1 MSSDLKKDPLVDSFL
16 SALRLEKGLS
26 ENTIKAYSNDCQDFN
41 KWLFSNKKY
50 RAVAAT
56 EADIENYLKHLRI
69 IDLSNSSINRKLS
82 SLKNFFNYLSKT
94 KLLKSNPVMNISGPK
109 NSKVLPKSLSIID
122 VNSLIEAPDCS
133 NFIGL
138 RDRAM
143 IELMYATGVRIS
155 ELINLEYS
163 NIDLNR
169 SLIKVMGKGGKERMI
184 PFGDDALTWLI
195 NYIEFRRKNNL
206 SLNSRDF
213 FISQQGK
220 KITRQAFWHRIKI
233 YLKVSGLSMDVSPHT
248 LRHAFATH
256 LLNNG
261 ADLRSVQMLLGH
273 SDLSTTQI
281 YTHIAKQRLS
291 DMVKQHHPRG

>member
-1 MSSDLKKDPLVDSFL
+1 MSSDFKKNQYIDSFL
-16 SALRLEKGLS
+16 SNLRLEKGLS
-26 ENTIKAYSNDCQDFN
+26 ENTIKAYSNDCLAFN
-41 KWLFSNKKY
+41 KWMFHSRNSELIK
-50 RAVAAT
+50 AC
-56 EADIENYLKHLRI
+56 EEDIRQYLNHFQKLN
-69 IDLSNSSINRKLS
+69 LSHTTINRKLS
-82 SLKNFFNYLSKT
+82 SLKHLFNFLT
-94 KLLKSNPVMNISGPK
+94 KKRLLVSNPVINFSGLKSAKP
-109 NSKVLPKSLSIID
+109 LPKSLSIID
-122 VNSLIEAPDCS
+122 VNSLINSPDCS
-133 NFIGL
+133 TFIGL

-143 IELMYATGVRIS
+143 LELMYATGVRIS
-155 ELINLEYS
+155 ELINLQYS

-184 PFGDDALTWLI
+184 PFGDNALSWLI
-195 NYIEFRRKNNL
+195 DYIEHRRKNNL
-206 SLNSRDF
+206 SLKSRDF

-220 KITRQAFWHRIKI
+220 KITRQAFWHRIKQ
-233 YLKVSGLSMDVSPHT
+233 YLVMSGLPMDVSPHT

-291 DMVKQHHPRG
+291 DMVKEHHPRG

>member
-82 SLKNFFNYLSKT
+82 SLKHFFNYLSKT

-233 YLKVSGLSMDVSPHT
+233 YLKASGLSMDVSPHT

>member
-41 KWLFSNKKY
+41 KWLSSNKKY

-69 IDLSNSSINRKLS
+69 IGLSNSSINRKLS
-82 SLKNFFNYLSKT
+82 SLKHFFNYLSKT

>member
-82 SLKNFFNYLSKT
+82 SLKHFFNYLSKT

>member
-41 KWLFSNKKY
+41 KWLFSNKRY

>member
-1 MSSDLKKDPLVDSFL
+1 MSSDLKKNQLINSFL
-16 SALRLEKGLS
+16 SNLRLEKGLS
-26 ENTIKAYSNDCQDFN
+26 KNTIKAYSNDCYAFN
-41 KWLFSNKKY
+41 KWLTLRRHN
-50 RAVAAT
+50 
-56 EADIENYLKHLRI
+56 EAKHASEEDIREYLKHLQSI
-69 IDLSNSSINRKLS
+69 KLSHTSINRKLS
-82 SLKNFFNYLSKT
+82 SLKHFFNYLSK
-94 KLLKSNPVMNISGPK
+94 KRFLKSNPVINFSGLK
-109 NSKVLPKSLSIID
+109 NVKPLPKSLSIID
-122 VNSLIEAPDCS
+122 VNSLINAPDCS
-133 NFIGL
+133 TFIGL

-143 IELMYATGVRIS
+143 LELMYGTGVRIS
-155 ELINLEYS
+155 ELINLQYS

-184 PFGDDALTWLI
+184 PFGENALSWLMD
-195 NYIEFRRKNNL
+195 YIEFRRKNNL

-220 KITRQAFWHRIKI
+220 KITRQAFWHRVKQ
-233 YLKVSGLSMDVSPHT
+233 YLAKTGLSMDVSPHT

-291 DMVKQHHPRG
+291 DMVKEHHPRG

>member
-16 SALRLEKGLS
+16 SSLRLEKGLS
-26 ENTIKAYSNDCQDFN
+26 ENTIKAYSNDCQAFK
-41 KWLFSNKKY
+41 KWLFLNQRCDPMDS
-50 RAVAAT
+50 T
-56 EADIENYLKHLRI
+56 ESDIENYLKYLKGVN
-69 IDLSNSSINRKLS
+69 LSNSTINRKLS
-82 SLKNFFNYLSKT
+82 SLKHFFNYLSKT

-122 VNSLIEAPDCS
+122 VNSLIEAPDCT

-184 PFGDDALTWLI
+184 PFGDDALSWLT

-213 FISQQGK
+213 FISQQGR

-233 YLKVSGLSMDVSPHT
+233 YLKALGLSMDISPHT

>member
-41 KWLFSNKKY
+41 KWLSSNKKY

-56 EADIENYLKHLRI
+56 EADIENYLKHLRVT
-69 IDLSNSSINRKLS
+69 DLSNSSINRKLS
-82 SLKNFFNYLSKT
+82 SLKHFFNYLSKT

-143 IELMYATGVRIS
+143 IELMYATGVRIT

-233 YLKVSGLSMDVSPHT
+233 YLKASGLSMDVSPHT

>member
-41 KWLFSNKKY
+41 KWLFLNKRY

-82 SLKNFFNYLSKT
+82 SLKHFFNYLSKT

-143 IELMYATGVRIS
+143 IELMYATGVRIT
-155 ELINLEYS
+155 ELINLEYN

-233 YLKVSGLSMDVSPHT
+233 YLKASGLSMDVSPHT

>member
-1 MSSDLKKDPLVDSFL
+1 MSSDLKKDLLVDSFL
-16 SALRLEKGLS
+16 STLRLEKGLS
-26 ENTIKAYSNDCQDFN
+26 ENTIKAYSNDCQAFN
-41 KWLFSNKKY
+41 KWLFIKKRY
-50 RAVAAT
+50 EAT
-56 EADIENYLKHLRI
+56 DSSEADIENYLKYLKSI
-69 IDLSNSSINRKLS
+69 NLSNSSINRKLS
-82 SLKNFFNYLSKT
+82 SLKHFFNYLSKA
-94 KLLKSNPVMNISGPK
+94 KLLKSNPILNISGPK
-109 NSKVLPKSLSIID
+109 KSAVLPKSLSIID
-122 VNSLIEAPDCS
+122 VNSLIEAPDCT

-184 PFGDDALTWLI
+184 PFGDDALSWLT

-213 FISQQGK
+213 FISQQGR

-233 YLKVSGLSMDVSPHT
+233 YLKALGLSMDISPHT

>member
-41 KWLFSNKKY
+41 KWLFTNKRY

-56 EADIENYLKHLRI
+56 EADIENYLKHLRV

-82 SLKNFFNYLSKT
+82 SLKHFFNYLSKT

-184 PFGDDALTWLI
+184 PFGDDALSWLI

-233 YLKVSGLSMDVSPHT
+233 YLKASGLSMDISPHT

-281 YTHIAKQRLS
+281 YTHIAQQRLS

>member
-1 MSSDLKKDPLVDSFL
+1 MSSDLKKDLLVDSFL
-16 SALRLEKGLS
+16 STLRLEKGLS
-26 ENTIKAYSNDCQDFN
+26 ENTIKAYSNDCQAFN
-41 KWLFSNKKY
+41 KWLFIKKRY
-50 RAVAAT
+50 AAT
-56 EADIENYLKHLRI
+56 DSSESDIENYLKYLKSI
-69 IDLSNSSINRKLS
+69 NLSSSSINRKLS
-82 SLKNFFNYLSKT
+82 SLKHFFNYLSKT
-94 KLLKSNPVMNISGPK
+94 KLLKSNPVLNISGPK
-109 NSKVLPKSLSIID
+109 KSKALPKSLSIID
-122 VNSLIEAPDCS
+122 VNSLIEAPDCT

-169 SLIKVMGKGGKERMI
+169 SLIKVMGKGGKERII
-184 PFGDDALTWLI
+184 PFGDDALSWLT

-213 FISQQGK
+213 FISQQGR

-233 YLKVSGLSMDVSPHT
+233 YLKALGLSMDISPHT

>member
-1 MSSDLKKDPLVDSFL
+1 MSSDLKKDPLLDSFL
-16 SALRLEKGLS
+16 STLLLEKGLS
-26 ENTIKAYSNDCQDFN
+26 ENTIKAYSNDCQAFN
-41 KWLFSNKKY
+41 KWLFIKKRY
-50 RAVAAT
+50 AAT
-56 EADIENYLKHLRI
+56 DSSESDIENYLKYLKSI
-69 IDLSNSSINRKLS
+69 NLSSSSINRKLS
-82 SLKNFFNYLSKT
+82 SLKHFFNYLSKT
-94 KLLKSNPVMNISGPK
+94 KLLKSNPVLNISGPK
-109 NSKVLPKSLSIID
+109 KSKALPKSLSIID
-122 VNSLIEAPDCS
+122 VNSLIEAPDCT

-169 SLIKVMGKGGKERMI
+169 SLIKVMGKGGKERII
-184 PFGDDALTWLI
+184 PFGDDALSWLT

-213 FISQQGK
+213 FISQQGR

-233 YLKVSGLSMDVSPHT
+233 YLKALGLSMDISPHT

>member
-1 MSSDLKKDPLVDSFL
+1 MSSDLKKNPLVDSFL
-16 SALRLEKGLS
+16 STLRLEKGLS
-26 ENTIKAYSNDCQDFN
+26 ENTIKAYSNDCKAFN
-41 KWLFSNKKY
+41 QWLFLKKGY
-50 RAVAAT
+50 KAVSAI
-56 EADIENYLKHLRI
+56 EEDIENYLKHLNSI
-69 IDLSNSSINRKLS
+69 NLSNASINRKLS
-82 SLKNFFNYLSKT
+82 SIKHFFNYLSKA
-94 KLLKSNPVMNISGPK
+94 KLLKSNPVINISGLK
-109 NSKVLPKSLSIID
+109 SGKALPKSLSIID
-122 VNSLIEAPDCS
+122 VNSLINAPDCS

-138 RDRAM
+138 RDRTM

-155 ELINLEYS
+155 ELINLEYG

-169 SLIKVMGKGGKERMI
+169 SLIKVMGKGRKERMI
-184 PFGDDALTWLI
+184 PFGDDALSWLI
-195 NYIEFRRKNNL
+195 TYIEFRRKNNL
-206 SLNSRDF
+206 SLNSREF

-220 KITRQAFWHRIKI
+220 KITRQAFWHRIKT
-233 YLKVSGLSMDVSPHT
+233 YLKVTGLSLDISPHT

>member
-56 EADIENYLKHLRI
+56 EADIENYLKHLRA

-82 SLKNFFNYLSKT
+82 SLKHFFNYLSKT

-195 NYIEFRRKNNL
+195 NYIESRRKNNL

>member
-56 EADIENYLKHLRI
+56 EADIENYLKHLRV

-82 SLKNFFNYLSKT
+82 SLKHFFNYLSKT

-169 SLIKVMGKGGKERMI
+169 SLIKVMGKGEKERMI

-233 YLKVSGLSMDVSPHT
+233 YLKASGLSMDVSPHT

>member
-1 MSSDLKKDPLVDSFL
+1 MPSDLKKDPLVDSFL
-16 SALRLEKGLS
+16 SSLRLEKGLS
-26 ENTIKAYSNDCQDFN
+26 ENTIKAYSNDCQAFT
-41 KWLFSNKKY
+41 KWLFLNE
-50 RAVAAT
+50 RCEVINTT
-56 EADIENYLKHLRI
+56 ERDIENYLKYFQSI
-69 IDLSNSSINRKLS
+69 SLSNTSINRKLS
-82 SLKNFFNYLSKT
+82 SLKHFFNHLSKK
-94 KLLKSNPVMNISGPK
+94 KLLKSNPVINISGLK
-109 NSKVLPKSLSIID
+109 NAKALPKSLSIID
-122 VNSLIEAPDCS
+122 VKSLIDAPDCS
-133 NFIGL
+133 NFVGL
-138 RDRAM
+138 RDRTM

-155 ELINLEYS
+155 ELINLKYTS
-163 NIDLNR
+163 IDLNR

-184 PFGDDALTWLI
+184 PFGDDALSWLI
-195 NYIEFRRKNNL
+195 KYIEFRRKNNL

-220 KITRQAFWHRIKI
+220 KITRQAFWHRLKI
-233 YLKVSGLSMDVSPHT
+233 YLKATNLPMDISPHT

>member
-1 MSSDLKKDPLVDSFL
+1 MSSDLKKNPLVDSFL
-16 SALRLEKGLS
+16 STLRLEKGLS
-26 ENTIKAYSNDCQDFN
+26 ENTIKAYSNDCKAFN
-41 KWLFSNKKY
+41 QWLFLKKGY
-50 RAVAAT
+50 KAVSAI
-56 EADIENYLKHLRI
+56 EEDIENYLKHLNSI
-69 IDLSNSSINRKLS
+69 NLSNASINRKLS
-82 SLKNFFNYLSKT
+82 SIKHFFNYLSKA
-94 KLLKSNPVMNISGPK
+94 KLLKSNPVINISGLK
-109 NSKVLPKSLSIID
+109 SSKALPKSLSIID
-122 VNSLIEAPDCS
+122 VNSLINAPDCS

-138 RDRAM
+138 RDRTM

-155 ELINLEYS
+155 ELINLEYG

-184 PFGDDALTWLI
+184 PFGDDALSWLI
-195 NYIEFRRKNNL
+195 TYIEFRRKNNL

-220 KITRQAFWHRIKI
+220 KISRQAFWHRIKI
-233 YLKVSGLSMDVSPHT
+233 YLSVAGLSSDISPHT

>member
-41 KWLFSNKKY
+41 KWLFSNKRY

-82 SLKNFFNYLSKT
+82 SLKHFFNYLSKT

-122 VNSLIEAPDCS
+122 VNSLIEAPDSS

-184 PFGDDALTWLI
+184 PFGDDALSWLI

-233 YLKVSGLSMDVSPHT
+233 YLKLSGLSMDISPHT

>member
-1 MSSDLKKDPLVDSFL
+1 
-16 SALRLEKGLS
+16 
-26 ENTIKAYSNDCQDFN
+26 
-41 KWLFSNKKY
+41 
-50 RAVAAT
+50 
-56 EADIENYLKHLRI
+56 LRI

-82 SLKNFFNYLSKT
+82 SLKHFFNYLSKT

-233 YLKVSGLSMDVSPHT
+233 YLKASGLSMDVSPHT

>member
-1 MSSDLKKDPLVDSFL
+1 MSADLKKDPLLDSFL
-16 SALRLEKGLS
+16 STLLLEKGLS
-26 ENTIKAYSNDCQDFN
+26 ENTIKAYSNDCQAFN
-41 KWLFSNKKY
+41 KWLFIKKRY
-50 RAVAAT
+50 AAT
-56 EADIENYLKHLRI
+56 DSSESDIENYLKYLKSLN
-69 IDLSNSSINRKLS
+69 LSSSSINRKLS
-82 SLKNFFNYLSKT
+82 SLKHFFNYLSKT
-94 KLLKSNPVMNISGPK
+94 KLLKSNPVLNISGPK
-109 NSKVLPKSLSIID
+109 KSKALPKSLSIID
-122 VNSLIEAPDCS
+122 VNSLIEAPDCT

-169 SLIKVMGKGGKERMI
+169 SLIKVMGKGGKERI
-184 PFGDDALTWLI
+184 VPFGDDALSWLT

-213 FISQQGK
+213 FISQQGR

-233 YLKVSGLSMDVSPHT
+233 YLKALGLSMDISPHS

>member
-56 EADIENYLKHLRI
+56 EADIENYLKHLRV

-82 SLKNFFNYLSKT
+82 SLKHFFNYLSKT

-143 IELMYATGVRIS
+143 IELMYATGVRIT

-233 YLKVSGLSMDVSPHT
+233 YLKASGLSMDVSPHT